1 MSKTTDHVIKNQNNM
16 PDTVVAFVQAL
27 MRVTRQD
34 LDDIIVG
41 AIEGGIDYWVD
52 SIETSSPME
61 PQGMEV
67 NGLHYAHEGFR
78 INITS
83 DEGESFTLTEDV
95 LVDGIQRYVSE
106 QAKYGDTRMGPGYFD
121 QLDAADYDAIF
132 QMACFKKLVYG

>member
-16 PDTVVAFVQAL
+16 PDTLVALIPNVL
-27 MRVTRQD
+27 RVTRQD

-41 AIEGGIDYWVD
+41 AVEGGIDYWAD
-52 SIETSSPME
+52 SIESWSPTE

-78 INITS
+78 INITT
-83 DEGESFTLTEDV
+83 DEGESFTITEDV
-95 LVDGIQRYVSE
+95 LVDGIERYIRE
-106 QAKYGDTRMGPGYFD
+106 QTKYGDTRMGPGYLEC
-121 QLDAADYDAIF
+121 LDAADYDAIF